1 MKIRLVSGQDNEGRM
16 EVSVF
21 VPAASNP
28 VLRLTA
34 RQAIELANELLV
46 WTLMED
52 PGEGE
57 EPLEVEAVGW

>member
-1 MKIRLVSGQDNEGRM
+1 M